1 MILYST
7 PPITFTYLIKQLKK
21 ASNAKT
27 YLLLKDIFPQ
37 NAVDLD
43 LLKMGGIL
51 YKYFRKKEKILYNIS
66 DYIGCMSPANLNYV
80 LDKNPEIDKKK
91 LEVNPNS
98 IDVKE
103 NVLKFNSDLY
113 NKYKIPKNK
122 VIFIF
127 GGNLGIP
134 QGIDYL
140 KANIEYCK
148 SIKDAF
154 FLIIGDGTEYN
165 KLRNWI
171 RTSETP
177 NVVLI
182 KELPKSEYDDIIKLS
197 HVGLIFLNPH
207 FTIPNFPSRILT
219 YMQNRLPVICATDLV
234 TDIGEIVV
242 NNNFGFKCLTS
253 DKKSFFDHLPKTAFA
268 LSNIDDKN
276 GPVLLQNTVAKKCTY
291 ALKSYADY
299 KAQILESQLSGLLL
313 KINGHEVWVKLIGT
327 FNAYNLLAIYGT
339 AIELGM
345 ESLEALR
352 LLSELESVSGR
363 FQYIVSAANIT
374 AIVDYAHTPD
384 ALENVLKTINDIR
397 TKNEQ
402 LITVVGC
409 GGNRD
414 KTKRPIMG
422 GIASDL
428 SDKAILTSD
437 NPRNEDAEVIISE
450 MEQGVAPQN
459 FKRILSITDRKQAI
473 KTACQ
478 LAQPNDIILIAG
490 KGHETYQEING
501 VRHDFDD
508 MKIVK
513 ELLEQLHK

>member
-1 MILYST
+1 MSI
-7 PPITFTYLIKQLKK
+7 
-21 ASNAKT
+21 
-27 YLLLKDIFPQ
+27 LKDI
-37 NAVDLD
+37 
-43 LLKMGGIL
+43 L
-51 YKYFRKKEKILYNIS
+51 YKVPIEAVNGSTEITIGKIDFDSRKMEQNDVFVAIRGTIS
-66 DYIGCMSPANLNYV
+66 DGHDFIGKAIELGA
-80 LDKNPEIDKKK
+80 
-91 LEVNPNS
+91 
-98 IDVKE
+98 
-103 NVLKFNSDLY
+103 
-113 NKYKIPKNK
+113 K
-122 VIFIF
+122 VIVCDSFPEQIID
-127 GGNLGIP
+127 GITYIQVKDTNTALAIMAANYFDNP
-134 QGIDYL
+134 SQKLQLVGVTGTNGKTTIASLLYQLYKKAGHKVGLLSTVKIMVDEVEYKATHTTPDSITINHYL
-140 KANIEYCK
+140 AEMIAAGVEYCFMEVSSHGIHQK
-148 SIKDAF
+148 R
-154 FLIIGDGTEYN
+154 TEALHFVGGVFTN
-165 KLRNWI
+165 
-171 RTSETP
+171 
-177 NVVLI
+177 
-182 KELPKSEYDDIIKLS
+182 LS
-197 HVGLIFLNPH
+197 HDHLDYH
-207 FTIPNFPSRILT
+207 
-219 YMQNRLPVICATDLV
+219 ATFAEYRDV
-234 TDIGEIVV
+234 
-242 NNNFGFKCLTS
+242 
-253 DKKSFFDHLPKTAFA
+253 KKSFFDHLPKTAFA

-276 GPVLLQNTVAKKCTY
+276 GSVLLQNTVAKKCTY

-313 KINGHEVWVKLIGT
+313 KINGNEVWVKLIGT

-363 FQYIVSAANIT
+363 FQYIVSEGNIT

-414 KTKRPIMG
+414 KAKRPVMG

-450 MEQGVAPQN
+450 MEQGVAPHN